1 MPTDFYLQQLQ
12 PLVGAKIVGLA
23 HADGENDE
31 FFGLIVELPNKER
44 KVIFFLRDDEGNG
57 PGSFEIQD
65 VNEANEHGR
74 FLRRF
79 LL

>member
-1 MPTDFYLQQLQ
+1 MPADFYLQQLQ

-23 HADGENDE
+23 RADGENDE

-65 VNEANEHGR
+65 VNKGGG
-74 FLRRF
+74 
-79 LL
+79 